1 MIASRFALDKL
12 VRNSAASVAKPFAYG
27 RGAATAAR
35 GMSSNV
41 EVEHGRGEWKTYGD
55 IDNYEQGKYQVKTF
69 NKISPVG
76 LARFN
81 KGNYDVRTNDDEAA
95 NAHAILLRSHK
106 LQEDDVPNTV
116 RAIARC
122 GAGTNNIP
130 VPRMTE
136 LGIPVFNTPGANAN
150 AVKELVL
157 CGMLLASRRIVDG
170 INHMKELGEQGLARE
185 RVEKDKAMFGGQEI
199 KGKTLAVIGLGHIG
213 AMTARDAEA
222 LGMKVKG
229 YDPGLS
235 VQSAMRLPR
244 DMNLVDSITTA
255 VTGADY
261 ISINI
266 PYVKGEG
273 GTHGIIGKDVISHFS
288 PSAVLL
294 NFARGELVD
303 SEAMKE
309 FLDSGDG
316 KYISDF
322 PEDLLW
328 DHKNTVILPH
338 LGASTEE
345 AEDAAA
351 SMAADTIRNYL
362 EHGTIVNSVNFPD
375 TQLDD
380 RPMDTVRFTVV
391 NKNVPGA
398 LAAITEAISNEGLN
412 IVQQINHSRGDVAYN
427 VCDIDTKDIDDVVSF
442 KNVQEQITMVDG
454 VISTRIIYG
463 QPGTGYAKNLEG
475 QYFV

>member
-1 MIASRFALDKL
+1 MIASRFALDKI
-12 VRNSAASVAKPFAYG
+12 VRNSTSITNRF
-27 RGAATAAR
+27 GAALTTR
-35 GMSSNV
+35 GIAGNV

-55 IDNYEQGKYQVKTF
+55 LDNYEQGKYQIKTF

-76 LARFN
+76 LARFH
-81 KGNYDVRTNDDEAA
+81 KDNYDVRTGDDEAA

-106 LQEDDVPNTV
+106 LQEDDVPTTV

-157 CGMLLASRRIVDG
+157 CGMFLASRRIVDG
-170 INHMKELGEQGLARE
+170 INHMKDLGEQGLARE

-244 DMNLVDSITTA
+244 DMNLVDSITAA

-266 PYVKGEG
+266 PYVKGEN
-273 GTHGIIGKDVISHFS
+273 GTHGIIGKDVVSHFS
-288 PSAVLL
+288 PNAVLL

-316 KYISDF
+316 KYVSDF

-328 DHKNTVILPH
+328 DHKNTVIMPH

-362 EHGTIVNSVNFPD
+362 ENGTIVNSVNFPD

-380 RPMDTVRFTVV
+380 RPSGTVRFTVV

-427 VCDIDTKDIDDVVSF
+427 VCDIETKSDDDVVSF

-463 QPGTGYAKNLEG
+463 QPGTGYAKNVEG

>member
-1 MIASRFALDKL
+1 MIASRAALTKSL
-12 VRNSAASVAKPFAYG
+12 RINNQSGASTRASLSCFPRNWFST
-27 RGAATAAR
+27 R
-35 GMSSNV
+35 NV

-55 IDNYEQGKYQVKTF
+55 LSNYQQGKHQIKTF

-76 LARFN
+76 LSRFPRD
-81 KGNYDVRTNDDEAA
+81 GYDVRTGDDEAA
-95 NAHAILLRSHK
+95 NAHSILLRSHK
-106 LQEDDVPNTV
+106 LQEEDVPNTV

-130 VPRMTE
+130 VARMTE

-150 AVKELVL
+150 AVKELIL
-157 CGMLLASRRIVDG
+157 CSMLLGSRKIVDG
-170 INHMKELGEQGLARE
+170 INHMKDLGSQGLARE

-199 KGKTLAVIGLGHIG
+199 KGKTLSIIGLGHIG
-213 AMTARDAEA
+213 AMTARDAEV
-222 LGMKVKG
+222 LGMNVKG

-235 VQSAMRLPR
+235 VQSAMKLPR
-244 DMNLVDSITTA
+244 DMQLVDSITTA
-255 VTGADY
+255 VSGADY

-266 PYVKGEG
+266 PYIKGEN

-288 PSAVLL
+288 PNAVLM

-328 DHKNTVILPH
+328 DHDNTIILPH

-351 SMAADTIRNYL
+351 SMAADTIRSYL
-362 EHGTIVNSVNFPD
+362 ENGTIKNSVNFPD
-375 TQLDD
+375 THLDD
-380 RPMDTVRFTVV
+380 RPEDTVRFTVV
-391 NKNVPGA
+391 NKNQPGA
-398 LAAITEAISNEGLN
+398 LAAITEAISQEGLN
-412 IVQQINHSRGDVAYN
+412 IMQQINHSRGDIAYN
-427 VCDIDTKDIDDVVSF
+427 VCDIDTKGSDDVIEF
-442 KNVQEQITMVDG
+442 KNVQEKITMIEG

-463 QPGTGYAKNLEG
+463 KAGRGYAKNIEG
-475 QYFV
+475 SYFI

>member
-1 MIASRFALDKL
+1 
-12 VRNSAASVAKPFAYG
+12 
-27 RGAATAAR
+27 
-35 GMSSNV
+35 
-41 EVEHGRGEWKTYGD
+41 
-55 IDNYEQGKYQVKTF
+55 
-69 NKISPVG
+69 
-76 LARFN
+76 
-81 KGNYDVRTNDDEAA
+81 
-95 NAHAILLRSHK
+95 
-106 LQEDDVPNTV
+106 
-116 RAIARC
+116 
-122 GAGTNNIP
+122 
-130 VPRMTE
+130 MTE

-157 CGMLLASRRIVDG
+157 CGMLLGSRRIVDG
-170 INHMKELGEQGLARE
+170 INHMKSLGEQGLQRE

-199 KGKTLAVIGLGHIG
+199 AGKTLAVIGLGHIG

-244 DMNLVDSITTA
+244 DMDLVDSITSA
-255 VTGADY
+255 VAGADY

-288 PSAVLL
+288 PNAVLL

-309 FLDSGDG
+309 FLDAGDG
-316 KYISDF
+316 KYVTDF

-328 DHKNTVILPH
+328 DHKNTLVLPH

-362 EHGTIVNSVNFPD
+362 ENGTIVNSVNFPD
-375 TQLDD
+375 TQLDA
-380 RPMDTVRFTVV
+380 RPADTVRFTVV

-412 IVQQINHSRGDVAYN
+412 IVQQINHSRGDIAYN
-427 VCDIDTKDIDDVVSF
+427 VCDIQTTESDSVVSF

-454 VISTRIIYG
+454 VISTRVIYG
-463 QPGTGYAKNLEG
+463 EPGTGYAKNVEG
-475 QYFV
+475 EYFV

>member
-1 MIASRFALDKL
+1 MIASRFALDKI
-12 VRNSAASVAKPFAYG
+12 VRNSTSVANKFMLA
-27 RGAATAAR
+27 RGAAAR
-35 GMSSNV
+35 SMSSNV
-41 EVEHGRGEWKTYGD
+41 EVEHGRGDWKTYGD
-55 IDNYEQGKYQVKTF
+55 IDNYEQGKYQIKTF

-76 LARFN
+76 LARFQ
-81 KGNYDVRTNDDEAA
+81 KDNYDVRTGDDEAA

-106 LQEDDVPNTV
+106 LQETDVPNTV

-170 INHMKELGEQGLARE
+170 INHMKDLGAQGLARE

-199 KGKTLAVIGLGHIG
+199 AGKTLAVIGLGHIG

-255 VTGADY
+255 VAGADY

-273 GTHGIIGKDVISHFS
+273 GTHGIIGKDVTSHFS
-288 PSAVLL
+288 PNAVLL

-303 SEAMKE
+303 SDAMKE

-316 KYISDF
+316 KYVTDF

-328 DHKNTVILPH
+328 DHKNTIVLPH

-362 EHGTIVNSVNFPD
+362 ENGTIVNSVNFPD

-380 RPMDTVRFTVV
+380 RPTDTVRFTVV

-398 LAAITEAISNEGLN
+398 LAAITEAISSEGLN

-427 VCDIDTKDIDDVVSF
+427 VCDIDTKDHDNVVSF
-442 KNVQEQITMVDG
+442 KKVQEQITMVEG

-463 QPGTGYAKNLEG
+463 QPGTGYAKNVEG

>member
-12 VRNSAASVAKPFAYG
+12 ARNSTRVANTFMHS
-27 RGAATAAR
+27 RGAAAR
-35 GMSSNV
+35 SMSSNV

-55 IDNYEQGKYQVKTF
+55 LDNYEQGKYQIKTF

-76 LARFN
+76 LARFQ
-81 KGNYDVRTNDDEAA
+81 KDNYDVRTGDDEAA

-106 LQEDDVPNTV
+106 LQEDDVPTTV

-170 INHMKELGEQGLARE
+170 INHMKDLGAQGLARE

-199 KGKTLAVIGLGHIG
+199 AGKTLAVIGLGHIG

-255 VTGADY
+255 VAGADY

-273 GTHGIIGKDVISHFS
+273 GTHGIIGKDVVSHFS
-288 PSAVLL
+288 PTATLL

-303 SEAMKE
+303 SDAMKE

-316 KYISDF
+316 RYVTDF

-328 DHKNTVILPH
+328 DHKNCIVLPH

-362 EHGTIVNSVNFPD
+362 ENGTIVNSVNFPD

-380 RPMDTVRFTVV
+380 RPANTVRFTVV

-427 VCDIDTKDIDDVVSF
+427 VCDINTTGDDDVVSF
-442 KNVQEQITMVDG
+442 KNVQESITMVDG

-463 QPGTGYAKNLEG
+463 APGTGYAKNLEG

>member
-1 MIASRFALDKL
+1 MLCFSF
-12 VRNSAASVAKPFAYG
+12 
-27 RGAATAAR
+27 
-35 GMSSNV
+35 
-41 EVEHGRGEWKTYGD
+41 E
-55 IDNYEQGKYQVKTF
+55 
-69 NKISPVG
+69 
-76 LARFN
+76 
-81 KGNYDVRTNDDEAA
+81 
-95 NAHAILLRSHK
+95 
-106 LQEDDVPNTV
+106 
-116 RAIARC
+116 RC

-157 CGMLLASRRIVDG
+157 CGMLLGSRRIVDG
-170 INHMKELGEQGLARE
+170 INHMRDLGEKGLARE

-255 VTGADY
+255 VAGADY

-288 PSAVLL
+288 PNAVLL

-362 EHGTIVNSVNFPD
+362 ENGTIVNSVNFPD

-380 RPMDTVRFTVV
+380 RPRDTVRFTVV

-398 LAAITEAISNEGLN
+398 LAAITEAISSEGLN
-412 IVQQINHSRGDVAYN
+412 IVQQINHSRGEIAYN
-427 VCDIDTKDIDDVVSF
+427 VCDIDTKDHDDVVSF

-463 QPGTGYAKNLEG
+463 EPGTGYAKNVEG
-475 QYFV
+475 EYFV

>member
-1 MIASRFALDKL
+1 MIASRFALDKI
-12 VRNSAASVAKPFAYG
+12 VRNSSSVATKFMSRNAV
-27 RGAATAAR
+27 RS
-35 GMSSNV
+35 MSSNV
-41 EVEHGRGEWKTYGD
+41 EVEHGRGGWKTYGD
-55 IDNYEQGKYQVKTF
+55 LDNYEQGKYQIKTF

-76 LARFN
+76 LARFH
-81 KGNYDVRTNDDEAA
+81 KDNYDVRTGDDEAA
-95 NAHAILLRSHK
+95 NAHAILMRSHK

-150 AVKELVL
+150 AVKELVI

-170 INHMKELGEQGLARE
+170 INHMKALGEQGLARE

-199 KGKTLAVIGLGHIG
+199 KGKTLAIIGLGHIG

-222 LGMKVKG
+222 LGMTVKG

-235 VQSAMRLPR
+235 VQSAMKLPR

-255 VTGADY
+255 VAGADY

-288 PSAVLL
+288 PNAVLL

-303 SEAMKE
+303 SDAMKE

-316 KYISDF
+316 KYVSDF

-351 SMAADTIRNYL
+351 SMAADTIRSYL
-362 EHGTIVNSVNFPD
+362 ENGTIVNSVNFPD
-375 TQLDD
+375 TKLDD
-380 RPMDTVRFTVV
+380 RPRDAVRFTVV

-398 LAAITEAISNEGLN
+398 LAAITDAISSEGLN
-412 IVQQINHSRGDVAYN
+412 IVQQINHSRGDIAYN
-427 VCDIDTKDIDDVVSF
+427 VCDIDTKNHDGVVGF
-442 KNVQEQITMVDG
+442 KNVQEKITMVEG

-463 QPGTGYAKNLEG
+463 QPGTGYAKNVEG
-475 QYFV
+475 EYFV

>member
-1 MIASRFALDKL
+1 MIASRTALQNGI
-12 VRNSAASVAKPFAYG
+12 RSSRRCIAANSISARSMS
-27 RGAATAAR
+27 TAI
-35 GMSSNV
+35 
-41 EVEHGRGEWKTYGD
+41 EVEHGRGDWKTYGD
-55 IDNYEQGKYQVKTF
+55 IDNFQQGKYQIKTF
-69 NKISPVG
+69 NKVSPVG
-76 LARFN
+76 LARFH
-81 KGNYDVRTNDDEAA
+81 KDEYDVRTGDDEAA

-150 AVKELVL
+150 AVKELIL
-157 CGMLLASRRIVDG
+157 CSMLLGSRRIVDG
-170 INHMKELGEQGLARE
+170 INHMKELGEKGMARE

-213 AMTARDAEA
+213 AMTARDAED

-235 VQSAMRLPR
+235 VQSAMKLPR
-244 DMNLVDSITTA
+244 GMQLVDSITTA
-255 VTGADY
+255 VSGADY
-261 ISINI
+261 VTINV
-266 PYVKGEG
+266 PYIKGEG
-273 GTHGIIGKDVISHFS
+273 GTHGIIGKDVVSHFS
-288 PSAVLL
+288 PNAVLL
-294 NFARGELVD
+294 NFARGELID

-328 DHKNTVILPH
+328 DHKNTIILPH

-351 SMAADTIRNYL
+351 SMAADTIRSYL
-362 EHGTIVNSVNFPD
+362 ENGTIKNSVNFPD
-375 TQLDD
+375 THLDD
-380 RPMDTVRFTVV
+380 RPKDTIRFTVV

-398 LAAITEAISNEGLN
+398 LAAITEAISQEGFN
-412 IVQQINHSRGDVAYN
+412 IVQQINHSRGDIAYN
-427 VCDIDTKDIDDVVSF
+427 VCDIDTKHHDGVLEF
-442 KNVQEQITMVDG
+442 KKVQENITMVDG

-463 QPGTGYAKNLEG
+463 KAGTGYAKNIKG
-475 QYFV
+475 DYFI

>member
-1 MIASRFALDKL
+1 MIASRTALQNGIRSSKRCIAANPIFA
-12 VRNSAASVAKPFAYG
+12 RS
-27 RGAATAAR
+27 
-35 GMSSNV
+35 MSTGI

-55 IDNYEQGKYQVKTF
+55 INNFQQGKYQIKTF
-69 NKISPVG
+69 NKVSPVG
-76 LARFN
+76 LARFH
-81 KGNYDVRTNDDEAA
+81 KDEYDVRTGDDEAA

-106 LQEDDVPNTV
+106 LQEEDVPNTV

-150 AVKELVL
+150 AVKELIL
-157 CGMLLASRRIVDG
+157 CSMLLGSRRIVDG
-170 INHMKELGEQGLARE
+170 INHMKELGEKGMARE

-213 AMTARDAEA
+213 AMTARDAED

-235 VQSAMRLPR
+235 VQSAMKLPR
-244 DMNLVDSITTA
+244 DMQLVDSITTA
-255 VTGADY
+255 VSGADY
-261 ISINI
+261 VTINV
-266 PYVKGEG
+266 PYIKGEG
-273 GTHGIIGKDVISHFS
+273 GTHGIIGKDVLSHFS
-288 PSAVLL
+288 PNAVLL

-303 SEAMKE
+303 SEAMRE
-309 FLDSGDG
+309 FLDSGNG

-328 DHKNTVILPH
+328 DHKNTIILPH

-351 SMAADTIRNYL
+351 SMAADTIRSYL
-362 EHGTIVNSVNFPD
+362 ENGTIKNSVNFPD
-375 TQLDD
+375 THLDD
-380 RPMDTVRFTVV
+380 RPKDTIRFTVV

-398 LAAITEAISNEGLN
+398 LAAITEAISQEGFN
-412 IVQQINHSRGDVAYN
+412 IVQQINHSRGGIAYN
-427 VCDIDTKDIDDVVSF
+427 VCDIDTKEHDGVLEF
-442 KNVQEQITMVDG
+442 KKVQENITMVDG

-463 QPGTGYAKNLEG
+463 KAGTGYAKNIKG
-475 QYFV
+475 DYFI

>member
-1 MIASRFALDKL
+1 MIASRFALDKV
-12 VRNSAASVAKPFAYG
+12 VRNSTNVANKFMYS
-27 RGAATAAR
+27 RGAAVAVR

-41 EVEHGRGEWKTYGD
+41 EVEHGRGEWQTYGD
-55 IDNYEQGKYQVKTF
+55 VDNYKQGKYQIKTF

-76 LARFN
+76 LARFH
-81 KGNYDVRTNDDEAA
+81 KDNYDVRTGDDEAA
-95 NAHAILLRSHK
+95 NAHAILMRSHK

-157 CGMLLASRRIVDG
+157 CAMLLGSRRIVDG
-170 INHMKELGEQGLARE
+170 VNHMKDLGEQGVARE

-222 LGMKVKG
+222 LGVKVKG

-244 DMNLVDSITTA
+244 DMNLVDSITAA

-266 PYVKGEG
+266 PYVKGED

-288 PSAVLL
+288 PNAVLM

-309 FLDSGDG
+309 FLDSGNG
-316 KYISDF
+316 QYISDF

-328 DHKNTVILPH
+328 DHKNTIILPH

-362 EHGTIVNSVNFPD
+362 ENGTIVNSVNFPD

-380 RPMDTVRFTVV
+380 RPRDTVRFTVV

-427 VCDIDTKDIDDVVSF
+427 VCDIDTNNNDDVVSF

-463 QPGTGYAKNLEG
+463 NPGTGYAKNVEG
-475 QYFV
+475 EYFV

>member
-1 MIASRFALDKL
+1 MIASRIAVDKL
-12 VRNSAASVAKPFAYG
+12 SRNSTSFVNRFMYSRGASVA
-27 RGAATAAR
+27 AR
-35 GMSSNV
+35 HMSSNV
-41 EVEHGRGEWKTYGD
+41 EVEHGRGDWMTYGD
-55 IDNYEQGKYQVKTF
+55 IENYEQGKYQIKTF

-76 LARFN
+76 LARFQ
-81 KGNYDVRTNDDEAA
+81 KDNYDVRTGDDEAA

-106 LQEDDVPNTV
+106 LQEDDVPTTV

-157 CGMLLASRRIVDG
+157 CGMLLGSRKVVDG
-170 INHMKELGEQGLARE
+170 INHMKDLGQQGLARE

-222 LGMKVKG
+222 LGMRVKG

-255 VTGADY
+255 VSGADY

-288 PSAVLL
+288 PNAILL

-316 KYISDF
+316 KYVSDF

-328 DHKNTVILPH
+328 DHKNTIILPH

-362 EHGTIVNSVNFPD
+362 ENGTIVNSVNFPD

-380 RPMDTVRFTVV
+380 RPRDTVRFTVV

-412 IVQQINHSRGDVAYN
+412 IVQQINHSRGDIAYN
-427 VCDIDTKDIDDVVSF
+427 VCDIDTNTHDDVVSF

-463 QPGTGYAKNLEG
+463 NPGTGYAKNVEG

>member
-1 MIASRFALDKL
+1 MIASRYAMEKI
-12 VRNSAASVAKPFAYG
+12 VRNSTSVANKFMHAR
-27 RGAATAAR
+27 RGIV
-35 GMSSNV
+35 S
-41 EVEHGRGEWKTYGD
+41 VEHGRGDWKTYGN
-55 IDNYEQGKYQVKTF
+55 IENYEQGKYQIKTF

-76 LARFN
+76 LARFH
-81 KGNYDVRTNDDEAA
+81 KDNYDIRTNDEEAA

-106 LQEDDVPNTV
+106 LKEEDVPQTV

-157 CGMLLASRRIVDG
+157 CGMLLGSRRIVDG
-170 INHMKELGEQGLARE
+170 INHMKDLGEQGLQRE

-213 AMTARDAEA
+213 AMTARDAAA
-222 LGMKVKG
+222 LGVKVKG
-229 YDPGLS
+229 YDPGLN

-255 VTGADY
+255 VAGADY

-266 PYVKGEG
+266 PYVKGEN
-273 GTHGIIGKDVISHFS
+273 GTHGIIGKEVVSHFS
-288 PSAVLL
+288 PNAVLL

-303 SEAMKE
+303 SEAMKD
-309 FLDSGDG
+309 FLDSGNG
-316 KYISDF
+316 KYITDF

-328 DHKNTVILPH
+328 DHKNTIVLPH

-351 SMAADTIRNYL
+351 SMAADTIKEYL
-362 EHGTIVNSVNFPD
+362 ENGTIVNSVNFPD
-375 TQLDD
+375 TSLDA
-380 RPMDTVRFTVV
+380 RPEDTVRFTVV

-412 IVQQINHSRGDVAYN
+412 IVQQINHSRGDIAYN
-427 VCDIDTKDIDDVVSF
+427 VCDIQTTGNDVVSF

-454 VISTRIIYG
+454 VISTRVIYG
-463 QPGTGYAKNLEG
+463 EPGQGYAKNLDGE
-475 QYFV
+475 YFV